1 MRGRPNAASLFF
13 LHKNS
18 RKFWIAKI
26 NCVVLATINNKQME
40 RHEIQID
47 CNTYLE
53 VEYSI
58 QYGEEGTYDTP
69 PSPSTFEIQRLFI
82 RREKSIIEV
91 TEVNPAYLDFQ
102 FKRIEEEIEEELMNR

>member
-1 MRGRPNAASLFF
+1 MH
-13 LHKNS
+13 HKQQTNGTS
-18 RKFWIAKI
+18 TKFKLTAI
-26 NCVVLATINNKQME
+26 
-40 RHEIQID
+40 R
-47 CNTYLE
+47 YLE

-69 PSPSTFEIQRLFI
+69 PSPSTFEIQRIWLRSGESVI
-82 RREKSIIEV
+82 DV

>member
-18 RKFWIAKI
+18 RKFWITKK
-26 NCVVLATINNKQME
+26 LAYHCTMNNKQME
-40 RHEIQID
+40 QHEIQID
-47 CNTYLE
+47 CNVYLE

-69 PSPSTFEIQRLFI
+69 PSPSTFEIQRIWL
-82 RREKSIIEV
+82 RSGESVVDV

-102 FKRIEEEIEEELMNR
+102 FKRIEEEIEEELLKQ

>member
-1 MRGRPNAASLFF
+1 
-13 LHKNS
+13 
-18 RKFWIAKI
+18 
-26 NCVVLATINNKQME
+26 ME
-40 RHEIQID
+40 QHEIQID
-47 CNTYLE
+47 CNVYLE